1 MGGSVDAPEPTAEQK
16 ALERLQRMELNE
28 EKAAS
33 ERRLKSIAQK
43 KIGKKSLLGSPV
55 STPSSFDPAGTITEK
70 YTKTDSGILK
80 TKRPGRLGGM
90 R

>member
-1 MGGSVDAPEPTAEQK
+1 MGGSVDAPEPTAEQR

-43 KIGKKSLLGSPV
+43 KIGKKSLLGSPA
-55 STPSSFDPAGTITEK
+55 STPSNFDPAGTITEK

-80 TKRPGRLGGM
+80 KPFRGRLGGM